1 MAVVELFSAR
11 QKRSRGEAPDIYSYD
26 SLPHPLRVQIVH
38 IWRDGF
44 GTVNEE
50 GYGVTCP
57 VLDGFREIHQIL
69 CKKYGMFTLSDRT
82 RDDDAFTV
90 VVNFFLRC
98 DDIERALD
106 VIELTF
112 GYLKLMTHGT
122 RFCYTSKTAP
132 DEAIQELNDRFR
144 QHGVGYSFEPSLHK
158 IVRID
163 SQFTHAEVVKPALS
177 ILAEKRFRAAN
188 EEFAK
193 AHQHYREGRYQEC
206 IADCLKAFESTMKVI
221 CATHKWRFDSGDTAK
236 ALIKTCFDHELIPG
250 YLEAQLA
257 SLRTLLESGVP
268 TVRNKTSGH
277 GQGESYRTIP
287 RHLAAYALHLTA
299 SNILFLSECQR
310 EMA

>member
-11 QKRSRGEAPDIYSYD
+11 QKRSRSEVPDVYSYD
-26 SLPHPLRVQIVH
+26 SLPDPLRVQIVH

-44 GTVNEE
+44 GAVSQE

-57 VLDGFREIHQIL
+57 VLEGFREIHQIL
-69 CKKYGMFTLSDRT
+69 CKEYGMFTLIDGA
-82 RDDDAFTV
+82 RDDDAFAV
-90 VVNFFLRC
+90 VANFFLRC

-112 GYLKLMTHGT
+112 SYLKLMTPDT

-144 QHGVGYSFEPSLHK
+144 QHGVGYSFEPNLHK

-177 ILAEKRFRAAN
+177 ILAENRFRAAN
-188 EEFAK
+188 QEFAK
-193 AHQHYREGRYQEC
+193 AHQHYREARYQEC

-221 CATHKWRFDSGDTAK
+221 CATHKWRFNAGDTAK
-236 ALIKTCFDHELIPG
+236 NLVKACFDHELIPR

-277 GQGESYRTIP
+277 GQGETYRTIP

-299 SNILFLSECQR
+299 SNILFLSEC
-310 EMA
+310 EKEVA